1 MQMRDAPENESRL
14 VRECQSGNAAAWNQL
29 VARYT
34 WRVYNLCFRFSRREC
49 EARDLTQE
57 VFLRVFCTLGGF
69 RPEER
74 SFAAWLTVVT
84 RNLLIDHYRRT
95 RHDRLTDSIEDAERI
110 IVPANMVPANM

>member
-34 WRVYNLCFRFSRREC
+34 WRVYNLCLRFSRREC

-69 RPEER
+69 RLEER
-74 SFAAWLTVVT
+74 PFAAWLTVVT
-84 RNLLIDHYRRT
+84 RNLLVDHYRRT
-95 RHDRLTDSIEDAERI
+95 RHDRLLVSIED
-110 IVPANMVPANM
+110 VQGFKNPAN